1 MKEMDGLQ
9 KMWKGEVHLG
19 IDYYNLPWE
28 KEAYKMQEVLL
39 KEYKNDNN

>member
-1 MKEMDGLQ
+1 
-9 KMWKGEVHLG
+9 MWKGNAIHL
-19 IDYYNLPWE
+19 DDTNYYDLPWE